1 MAKFSLD
8 NSLANYAK
16 SLDELADALDTD
28 VGKALFAGASIV
40 ADAARAAIQ
49 SLPVGDNPIRGEI
62 EPEQKDGLLDGLGI
76 ASMQLKGTERNVKL
90 GMDGYNSKGQPNSMI
105 LRSIEAGTSWP
116 NGKGRPAN
124 PIIKKAV
131 QKTRKQAEEA
141 MVKAFEEAINRRM
154 K

>member
-1 MAKFSLD
+1 MAKLTIKGIDTYIEGLQALSD
-8 NSLANYAK
+8 AT
-16 SLDELADALDTD
+16 DEEL
-28 VGKALFAGASIV
+28 GKAIYKGADIV

-49 SLPVGDNPIRGEI
+49 SLPVGHNPIRGEI

-76 ASMQLKGTERNVKL
+76 ASMQLKGTELNVKL

-116 NGKGRPAN
+116 NGRGRPAT
-124 PIIKKAV
+124 PIIKRAV

>member
-1 MAKFSLD
+1 MAKMTVKGLEKYISDLTQID
-8 NSLANYAK
+8 NAT
-16 SLDELADALDTD
+16 DEEI
-28 VGKALFAGASIV
+28 GKAIFAGADIV

-49 SLPVGDNPIRGEI
+49 SLPVGKNPIRGEI

-76 ASMQLKGTERNVKL
+76 ASMQLKGTELNVKL

-116 NGKGRPAN
+116 NGRGRPAN

-131 QKTRKQAEEA
+131 NRTRKQAEEA

>member
-1 MAKFSLD
+1 MAKLTIKGIDTYIEGLQALSD
-8 NSLANYAK
+8 AT
-16 SLDELADALDTD
+16 DEEL
-28 VGKALFAGASIV
+28 GKAIYKGASIV
-40 ADAARAAIQ
+40 ADAARVAIQ
-49 SLPVGDNPIRGEI
+49 SLPVGHNPIRGEI

-76 ASMQLKGTERNVKL
+76 ASMQLKGTELNVKL

-116 NGKGRPAN
+116 NGRGRPAN
-124 PIIKKAV
+124 PIIKRAV

>member
-1 MAKFSLD
+1 MAKMTVKGLEKYISDLTQID
-8 NSLANYAK
+8 NAT
-16 SLDELADALDTD
+16 DEEI
-28 VGKALFAGASIV
+28 GKAIYKGASIV

-49 SLPVGDNPIRGEI
+49 SLTVGKNPIRGEI

-76 ASMQLKGTERNVKL
+76 ASMQLKGTGLNVKL

-124 PIIKKAV
+124 PIIKRAV